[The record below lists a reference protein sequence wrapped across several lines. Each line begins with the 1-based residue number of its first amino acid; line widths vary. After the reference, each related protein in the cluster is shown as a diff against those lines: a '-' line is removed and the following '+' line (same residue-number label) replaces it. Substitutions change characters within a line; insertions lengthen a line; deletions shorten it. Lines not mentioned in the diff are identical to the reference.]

1 MAEETENVNV
11 QDSDKQAVK
20 SSLMKKG
27 RKSIAYLQK
36 KKDNGEK
43 IVQYCPAHLDP
54 YWTMA
59 AEMAGVDIVRY
70 TAPGENYRAPH
81 GESALVDQRAA
92 QGSAVRSS
100 QCLYADSAVCK
111 QV

>member
-1 MAEETENVNV
+1 MAEETENANI
-11 QDSDKQAVK
+11 QDSDKKAVK

-59 AEMAGVDIVRY
+59 AEMAGVDVLRY
-70 TAPGENYRAPH
+70 TAPGETIQHRIANTFW
-81 GESALVDQRAA
+81 
-92 QGSAVRSS
+92 
-100 QCLYADSAVCK
+100 
-111 QV
+111 